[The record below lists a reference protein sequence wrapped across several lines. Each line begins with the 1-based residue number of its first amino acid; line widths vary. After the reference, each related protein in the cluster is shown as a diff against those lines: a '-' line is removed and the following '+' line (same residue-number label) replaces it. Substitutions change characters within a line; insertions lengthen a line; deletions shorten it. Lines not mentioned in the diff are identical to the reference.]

1 MIRVLIII
9 VVVLAISVGGVFGVA
24 TFAPSLLPAMIL
36 EVLGIDVPKEETTV
50 QPIKPGPLETA
61 LIDLEPMEIPLF
73 RDNKVDRKLFMHIL
87 IEVRRGQDEKIVN
100 DNLIRIIDSFL
111 TYVHALNALNIKP
124 GVSDRAFLKQR
135 LLVKAEEIVGHNVI
149 TDLLFV
155 NIFERPFN

>member
-1 MIRVLIII
+1 MIRILIII
-9 VVVLAISVGGVFGVA
+9 LVVLGISIGGVFGVA
-24 TFAPSLLPAMIL
+24 TFAPSLLPTMML
-36 EVLGIDVPKEETTV
+36 DMLGIEVPKEESLA
-50 QPIKPGPLETA
+50 QPIKPGPLETT

-87 IEVRRGQDEKIVN
+87 IEVRKGQDEKIVN

-124 GVSDRAFLKQR
+124 GVGDRAFLKQR